1 MARVGVDVGGTNTD
15 LVLESERGIHVH
27 KVASTPHDQSEGV
40 LRGLSELCEMARIR
54 PGDIDLIVHGTTV
67 ATNITLEHN
76 GAEVGMLTSRNFRD
90 ILHIGR
96 HKRPHNF
103 SLHFEVP
110 WQNRPLVKR
119 RNRIPITE
127 RILPP
132 DGRVETP
139 MDENEVLDAVAVFKR
154 RGIESVVIG
163 FLFSFINDAHERR
176 AKAIVEREMPG
187 AYVCCSSDV
196 ANVIREFE
204 RFSTAAMNAFI
215 GPLTTTYLHSLQSK
229 LADNGFR
236 ANLRLIQ
243 SNGGISTVEAC
254 SKRAVSIL
262 MSGPAGGVIG
272 GRSEGLL
279 CESRNL
285 ITVDIGGTSADISTI
300 PDGRIKIMNPRD
312 SYVSGHP
319 ILVPMI
325 DLVTIGAGGGS
336 IAHIDPAGGFH
347 VGPRS
352 AGADPG
358 PACYG
363 KGGEEPTVTD
373 AQVAL
378 GRMDADKLLGGDLPV
393 DPSLAE
399 RAIEAK
405 VARKLN
411 LSVKEAALGIIR
423 VINSNM
429 ALAIRSSSVAR
440 GVDPREFSLV
450 PFGGAGPLHG
460 VALAE
465 AVAARDVIVPVAP
478 GITAA
483 MGLLETDMQY
493 EHARS
498 LITSLTHVDSDTVR
512 RIDALVTELVAE
524 CRRDLENDGVPPE
537 RQQYQR
543 FAECRY
549 HGQGFELRADI
560 PEGRGHRDGG
570 EAHHG
575 KLPRPA
581 PPGLQLRVRRRRG
594 GADHGARHR
603 HREGEAAGGGPHRA
617 RERVRHRQRLPLLPS
632 DHLRRRRDR
641 GHPAL
646 RPPAAQGRTPH
657 HRSRGP
663 HPAQLDDSRAA
674 RVPLRGRGARE
685 SAHPA
690 RSLRRS
696 ARDAVTETANTG
708 QRAPAEARQPKP
720 RSTHHGPARARPDH
734 VAGHQRRPG
743 HHRRGDGAH
752 PLPDVVLLDHP

>member
-15 LVLESERGIHVH
+15 LVLESGRGIHVH

-40 LRGLSELCEMARIR
+40 LRGLEELCEIAGVRR
-54 PGDIDLIVHGTTV
+54 DDVELIVHGTTV
-67 ATNITLEHN
+67 ATNITIEHD
-76 GAEVGMLTSRNFRD
+76 GAEVGMLTTRNFRD

-139 MDENEVLDAVAVFKR
+139 LEENEVLAAVEVFKR
-154 RGIESVVIG
+154 RGIGSVVIG
-163 FLFSFINDAHERR
+163 FLFSFVNDAHERR

-187 AYVCCSSDV
+187 AYVCCSSEV

-215 GPLTTTYLHSLQSK
+215 GPRTSTYLDNLQGK
-229 LADNGFR
+229 LAGNGFR

-243 SNGGISTVEAC
+243 SNGGVSTVEAC

-279 CESRNL
+279 CGSRNL

-312 SYVSGHP
+312 SYVGGHP

-336 IAHIDPAGGFH
+336 IAHIDSAGGFH

-378 GRMDADKLLGGDLPV
+378 GRLDADKLLGGDLPI
-393 DPSLAE
+393 DPALAE

-405 VARKLN
+405 IAKRLD
-411 LSVKEAALGIIR
+411 LPVKEAALGIIR

-429 ALAIRSSSVAR
+429 ALAIRSNSVAR

-465 AVAARDVIVPVAP
+465 AVSAGDVIVPVAP

-498 LITSLTHVDSDTVR
+498 FITSLTHVGEDGAR
-512 RIDALVTELVAE
+512 RIGTLVSELVAE

-537 RQQYQR
+537 RQGFQR

-560 PEGRGHRDGG
+560 PEGEVTAAG
-570 EAHHG
+570 
-575 KLPRPA
+575 
-581 PPGLQLRVRRRRG
+581 VRRIVENFHAQHRLDYG
-594 GADHGARHR
+594 YAFDDGEVELIHHSGHR
-603 HREGEAAGGGPHRA
+603 HREGEAAGGGPD
-617 RERVRHRQRLPLLPS
+617 RERERDRNRRRLPLLAQ
-632 DHLRRRRDR
+632 DHLRRRPDR
-641 GHPAL
+641 GHAPL
-646 RPPAAQGRTPH
+646 RPLAAQGRTPH
-657 HRSRGP
+657 PGPRGSDS
-663 HPAQLDDSRAA
+663 AQLDDPRPAGL
-674 RVPLRGRGARE
+674 RLRGLGARE
-685 SAHPA
+685 S
-690 RSLRRS
+690 LIRRS
-696 ARDAVTETANTG
+696 
-708 QRAPAEARQPKP
+708 P
-720 RSTHHGPARARPDH
+720 
-734 VAGHQRRPG
+734 
-743 HHRRGDGAH
+743 
-752 PLPDVVLLDHP
+752 